1 MLPSPKQEQMAA
13 AIGNV
18 VTDILY
24 HPKTIPMIS
33 LVAVNVINDWAEGSR
48 LRRILA
54 SPVKMILNKQISKQR
69 SGHSFRPETSISGSL
84 GKFITLFAASVNE
97 NRRVQNPDVRD
108 LKRGDATKNF
118 LASTDFGEVL
128 EMVEGCEEG
137 ALKTMQAFNEE
148 LWKYPSKFATIAAMV
163 VPLSR
168 IVTRCSREFL
178 SPIDKQIGPDLLADI
193 VLALVK
199 GMDGAEVGH
208 LVNTIKELIRRAHTG
223 SLLLGKG
230 DKSLL
235 EIYLQDIMKAYY
247 SVADPELARKLPIYF
262 GEMKEAIA
270 NANAKALE
278 ENPKALLAKVSSAG
292 AVKTSAI
299 KAKSCKLKV
308 LEGIEEAD
316 LKASVSVSMTELDT
330 YEIAD
335 YINTGLKFLNKIY
348 EADPN
353 LISSTFRG
361 IADSINSEEVAKTVQ
376 WLIPDLIDAIRPL
389 SPAFVPALAQGLNE
403 LAASA
408 DIGSGN
414 GYAKGSALLGQTVGE
429 AGGVQ

>member
-1 MLPSPKQEQMAA
+1 MFPNSKQEQMAA
-13 AIGNV
+13 AIGKIA
-18 VTDILY
+18 TDILY
-24 HPKTIPMIS
+24 HPKTVPMIS
-33 LVAVNVINDWAEGSR
+33 LVAVNVISDWSEGSR

-54 SPVKMILNKQISKQR
+54 YPVKSILNKQIAKQR
-69 SGHSFRPETSISGSL
+69 IPQFPQSKTSVAGSV
-84 GKFITLFAASVNE
+84 GKLITLFASSVNE
-97 NRRVQNPDVRD
+97 NRQIQNPDVRD
-108 LKRGDATKNF
+108 LNRGVATKNF

-128 EMVEGCEEG
+128 EMIEGCEEG

-178 SPIDKQIGPDLLADI
+178 TPIDKQIGPDLLADI
-193 VLALVK
+193 VLSLVK
-199 GMDGAEVGH
+199 GVDGVEVAR

-235 EIYLQDIMKAYY
+235 EIYLQDIMKEYY

-335 YINTGLKFLNKIY
+335 YINTGLKVLNKIY

-361 IADSINSEEVAKTVQ
+361 IADSINSEEVSKTVR
-376 WLIPDLIDAIRPL
+376 WLVPDLIDAIRPL
-389 SPAFVPALAQGLNE
+389 SAAFVPALVQGLNE

-414 GYAKGSALLGQTVGE
+414 GLEKNSALLSQTVGE
-429 AGGVQ
+429 AGGVK

>member
-1 MLPSPKQEQMAA
+1 
-13 AIGNV
+13 
-18 VTDILY
+18 
-24 HPKTIPMIS
+24 
-33 LVAVNVINDWAEGSR
+33 
-48 LRRILA
+48 
-54 SPVKMILNKQISKQR
+54 
-69 SGHSFRPETSISGSL
+69 
-84 GKFITLFAASVNE
+84 
-97 NRRVQNPDVRD
+97 
-108 LKRGDATKNF
+108 
-118 LASTDFGEVL
+118 
-128 EMVEGCEEG
+128 
-137 ALKTMQAFNEE
+137 
-148 LWKYPSKFATIAAMV
+148 
-163 VPLSR
+163 
-168 IVTRCSREFL
+168 
-178 SPIDKQIGPDLLADI
+178 
-193 VLALVK
+193 
-199 GMDGAEVGH
+199 
-208 LVNTIKELIRRAHTG
+208 VNTIKELIRRAHTG

-235 EIYLQDIMKAYY
+235 EIYLQDIMKEYY

-376 WLIPDLIDAIRPL
+376 WIIPDLIDAIRPL

>member
-1 MLPSPKQEQMAA
+1 MLPSPKQEQLAA
-13 AIGNV
+13 AMGKI
-18 VTDILY
+18 VTDILCA
-24 HPKTIPMIS
+24 PKTIPMIS
-33 LVAVNVINDWAEGSR
+33 LVAINVIDEWAASSR
-48 LRRILA
+48 FRRILT
-54 SPVKMILNKQISKQR
+54 SPVKKILHRQVGKERIPQFPQSK
-69 SGHSFRPETSISGSL
+69 TSMAGSMGQL
-84 GKFITLFAASVNE
+84 ITLFAASVNE
-97 NRRVQNPDVRD
+97 NRQKSPEIKD
-108 LKRGDATKNF
+108 LNRGKATKNF
-118 LASTDFGEVL
+118 LSNTDFGEVL
-128 EMVEGCEEG
+128 EMLEGCEEG

-148 LWKYPSKFATIAAMV
+148 LWKYPGKFATIAAMV

-178 SPIDKQIGPDLLADI
+178 APINKMIGPDLLADI
-193 VLALVK
+193 LLALVK
-199 GMDGAEVGH
+199 GVDGAEVGH
-208 LVNTIKELIRRAHTG
+208 LVNAVKELIRRAHTG

-235 EIYLQDIMKAYY
+235 EIYLQDIMKEYY

-335 YINTGLKFLNKIY
+335 YINTGLKVLNKIY

-361 IADSINSEEVAKTVQ
+361 IADSINSEEVSKTVR
-376 WLIPDLIDAIRPL
+376 WLVPDLIDAIRPL
-389 SPAFVPALAQGLNE
+389 SAAFVPALVQGLNE

-414 GYAKGSALLGQTVGE
+414 GLEKNSALLSQTVGE
-429 AGGVQ
+429 AGGVK

>member
-1 MLPSPKQEQMAA
+1 MFPNSKQEQMAA
-13 AIGNV
+13 AIGKIA
-18 VTDILY
+18 TDILY
-24 HPKTIPMIS
+24 HPKTVPMIS
-33 LVAVNVINDWAEGSR
+33 LVAVNVISDWSEGSR

-54 SPVKMILNKQISKQR
+54 YPVKSILNKQIAKQR
-69 SGHSFRPETSISGSL
+69 IPQFPQSKTSVAGSV
-84 GKFITLFAASVNE
+84 GKLITLFASSVNE
-97 NRRVQNPDVRD
+97 NRQIQNPDVRD
-108 LKRGDATKNF
+108 LNRGVATKNF

-128 EMVEGCEEG
+128 EMIEGCEEG

-178 SPIDKQIGPDLLADI
+178 TPIDKQIGPDLLADI
-193 VLALVK
+193 VLSLVK
-199 GMDGAEVGH
+199 GVDGVEVAR

-235 EIYLQDIMKAYY
+235 EIYLQDIMKEYY

>member
-1 MLPSPKQEQMAA
+1 MFPNSKQEQMAA
-13 AIGNV
+13 AIGKIA
-18 VTDILY
+18 TDILY
-24 HPKTIPMIS
+24 HPKTVPMIS
-33 LVAVNVINDWAEGSR
+33 LVAVNVISDWSEGSR

-54 SPVKMILNKQISKQR
+54 YPVKSILNKQIAKQR
-69 SGHSFRPETSISGSL
+69 IPQFPQSKTSIAGSVGTL
-84 GKFITLFAASVNE
+84 ITLFSASVNE
-97 NRRVQNPDVRD
+97 NRQVQNPDVRD
-108 LKRGDATKNF
+108 LNRGVATKNF

-128 EMVEGCEEG
+128 EMIEGCEEG

-148 LWKYPSKFATIAAMV
+148 LWKYPSKFASLAAMV

-361 IADSINSEEVAKTVQ
+361 IADSINSEEVSKTVR
-376 WLIPDLIDAIRPL
+376 WLVPDLIDAIRPL
-389 SPAFVPALAQGLNE
+389 SAAFVPALVQGLNE
-403 LAASA
+403 LAAGA
-408 DIGSGN
+408 DLGSGN
-414 GYAKGSALLGQTVGE
+414 GLEKSSALLGQTVGE

>member
-1 MLPSPKQEQMAA
+1 MLPSPKQEQLAA
-13 AIGNV
+13 AMGKI
-18 VTDILY
+18 VTDILCA
-24 HPKTIPMIS
+24 PKTIPMIS
-33 LVAVNVINDWAEGSR
+33 LIAINVIDEWAASSR
-48 LRRILA
+48 FRRILA
-54 SPVKMILNKQISKQR
+54 SPVKKILHGQVGKERIPQFPQSK
-69 SGHSFRPETSISGSL
+69 TSISGSMGQL
-84 GKFITLFAASVNE
+84 ITLFAASVNE
-97 NRRVQNPDVRD
+97 NRQKNPEIKD
-108 LKRGDATKNF
+108 LNRGNATKNF
-118 LASTDFGEVL
+118 LANTDFGEVL

-178 SPIDKQIGPDLLADI
+178 TPIDKLIGPDLLADI
-193 VLALVK
+193 LLALVK
-199 GMDGAEVGH
+199 GVDGAEVGH

-235 EIYLQDIMKAYY
+235 EIYLQEIMREYY

-299 KAKSCKLKV
+299 KVKSCKLKV
-308 LEGIEEAD
+308 LEGIGEED
-316 LKASVSVSMTELDT
+316 LKKSVSVSMTDLDT

-335 YINTGLKFLNKIY
+335 YINTGLKILNRIY

-361 IADSINSEEVAKTVQ
+361 IADSINSEEVSKTFQ

-414 GYAKGSALLGQTVGE
+414 GLEKGSALLGQTVGE